1 MMRTPKKKT
10 TSAMLAV
17 MLCFP
22 FITGS
27 DYIWRDR
34 ISRGADRST
43 YRCDEGVVSQGDLMR
58 DVLDKCGEPMA
69 ETRIQL
75 EPYIVWTY
83 SDSGG
88 EYIVY
93 LGFTHERL
101 NRIYVTRCWDENPH
115 CQ

>member
-1 MMRTPKKKT
+1 MRLKNAYLLL
-10 TSAMLAV
+10 AMFTLS
-17 MLCFP
+17 LIFP
-22 FITGS
+22 FIAGS

-34 ISRGADRST
+34 ISKGADRSS
-43 YRCDEGVVSQGDLMR
+43 YRCDNGLVSQGELMR
-58 DVLDKCGEPMA
+58 DVLAKCGEPMR

-75 EPYIVWTY
+75 EPYIVWIY
-83 SDSGG
+83 PESNG

-93 LGFTHERL
+93 FGFTHERL